1 MSDIQYNR
9 KTYNS
14 QQPTPQVGL
23 NPPPVVVDKYVPP
36 VFGKQ
41 QINRNMSAA
50 DGGPG
55 PQQRPQ
61 QRQQQQRQKQERNVD
76 LGKSVET
83 MFAGPINLERKQCEN
98 NPNAYY
104 WTNNGKPLAG
114 YSSLETDDE
123 GDDKNGGKI
132 IRRKSRK
139 SRKSRR
145 ITKNR
150 KNKKTR
156 RNNSKKK

>member
-1 MSDIQYNR
+1 M
-9 KTYNS
+9 
-14 QQPTPQVGL
+14 
-23 NPPPVVVDKYVPP
+23 
-36 VFGKQ
+36 
-41 QINRNMSAA
+41 
-50 DGGPG
+50 
-55 PQQRPQ
+55 PQQRP
-61 QRQQQQRQKQERNVD
+61 KQERIVD
-76 LGKSVET
+76 RGQSVQT

-114 YSSLETDDE
+114 YSSLENDDE

-139 SRKSRR
+139 ITRKTR
-145 ITKNR
+145 IRKNK

-156 RNNSKKK
+156 RKNLKKK